1 MGYFFQLL
9 VLSVALAACDSNLK
23 VSTSGSVS
31 PSGLKSSIL
40 TYDKATS
47 AAPKNSSF
55 VPIGGQCTDGDII
68 GVRWSKEN
76 TYIQE
81 TPCQDGRWN
90 VDIPIADFET
100 HDDGLVA
107 DIINKHGEGVG
118 ASLAVDL
125 DLKVLRPT
133 VTIDESVALLTNASA
148 FTLSGT
154 CSAWGQ
160 NVEISGAISFSL
172 ACENGQWRK
181 IIDLSEQ
188 ADGTLTFI
196 AHHKNATGWPAVAS
210 IRNILKDTVAPTA
223 SFNSLPVINIA
234 NANNYTVSGLCSE
247 NDEKVTLTGFVNA
260 QVPCSGGAFTINAN
274 TSSVSDGA
282 TATITAMISDKAG
295 NSSTPASASTTKDVT
310 APTVTINMSSTINS
324 GNQANF
330 PLSGTCSENGR
341 SVSLSGGL
349 NTTADCN
356 SGVWNI
362 NFDFT
367 AFDDGNIAV
376 HAIQSD
382 DAGNTSSLAS
392 RILIKSTGLPVVTI
406 DPMII
411 NMANEANG
419 PVTGTCSVTGQ
430 NVVIGG
436 DVAATVLCVGGVYS
450 ANVNFSSLPNGN
462 IAITADHSDADGNNA
477 TQATRTFVKDSTPP
491 SFTSLTGA
499 HEASNGYIN
508 ASEVSS
514 NQAMFFLNASG
525 YAGASYTAIQN
536 NNPSVSC
543 ATGQTY
549 DQPTIPTINTMPASD
564 ASYVI
569 CVRLVDTAGNT
580 TYGKSQVIVRDTMA
594 PTINVGLDVIA
605 RSSYNLDASSTDGTI
620 FLWSKISGPG
630 IITFSDGSAEDTSVS
645 ADADGS
651 YVLRLTVTDVAGNT
665 AFDELNF
672 EWDTTAPI
680 FTSLVAINE
689 ASDGF
694 VNASEASSSSAM
706 FQLSASD
713 YTTAHYSL
721 PLDNSIAI
729 TCDVSKAY
737 GQSVIPAI
745 NALPASDKPY
755 VVCVKLE
762 DIAGNITYGKSAVV
776 TRDVTLPTVNVGS
789 DVAVNSVYSIN
800 ATTTEGATY
809 AWTKT
814 SGPGSITFGAANA
827 EDTTA
832 SADTDGTYVLRL
844 TVTDAAGN
852 SAFDELTMVWNTTG
866 PVFSSLA
873 AANQAA
879 DGYINAA
886 ETSSIGDF
894 ATLVASDYTVVEFT
908 SILDNN
914 PAITC
919 DAGES
924 YALSSIPAI
933 NTIPATDGD
942 YVICV
947 RLADAA
953 GNVVYGKS
961 TNVVRDTVAPTMSS
975 FLGANQALDGFI
987 NASEAGSTSAIA
999 ALVASGH
1006 ITADFSAILDDTPS
1020 ITCDGAQDY
1029 PNNAIPG
1036 IDTIPAID
1044 DSYAVCVK
1052 LTDTA
1057 GNITYGKSSTIV
1069 RDTAVPTVNVGL
1081 DVIARSSVNIN
1092 ASSTGAATFAWSQT
1106 SGPGTITFGDPTLED
1121 TSVVASADGSYV
1133 LRLTVTDVAGNT
1145 AFDELNFEWDT
1156 TAPIFTSLV
1165 AINEASDGFVNAS
1178 EASSSSA
1185 MFQLSASDYT
1195 TAHYS
1200 LPLDNSIAITCDV
1213 SKAYGQSVIPA
1224 INALPASDKPY
1235 VVCVKLEDIAG
1246 NITYGKSVV
1255 VTRDVTPPT
1264 VNVGSDVAVNSAYAI
1279 NATSTGAS
1287 SFSWS
1292 TISGPGTITFGDANV
1307 EDTTASAS
1315 TDGSYVLRLTVT
1327 DLAGNSAYD
1336 ELTMTWNTTGP
1347 AFTSLA
1353 GANQAADGYINS
1365 SEIASNSP
1373 LFVLTASNYTGV
1385 QYSPILDDSSP
1396 QTCDGSQ
1403 SYSSIPIPLIDAL
1416 PAADKPYVIC
1426 VRLSDA
1432 ASNIVFA
1439 KSQVIVRDTA
1449 PPTVNVGLDVVK
1461 NGIYSI
1467 DASST
1472 DGATFSWTMQSG
1484 PGTITFGSSN
1494 AEDTSVSAST
1504 DGTYVLRLTVFD
1516 AAGNSAFD
1524 ELDFTLDTQAPVF
1537 TSLVGANEASNGYI
1551 NASEASST
1559 DPIVSLSASSY
1570 ATASYTA
1577 ILDNTPSITCD
1588 VNKTYSNPSIPAINT
1603 MPAVDD
1609 TYAVCVQLVDVAGNI
1624 TYGKSQSIVRDTLA
1638 PSVNVGGDFNTSG
1651 AISINATTVDAATF
1665 TWTQRSGP
1673 GTVTFGN
1680 SNSEDSGA
1688 SADMDGT
1695 YVLRLTVADA
1705 AGNSAFDEL
1714 TYIKDTMAPAFGALV
1729 GVNEANDHAINA
1741 SEASSTNAVV
1751 SLSASDY
1758 TIAEYSAIL
1767 DNTPSI
1773 TCNAAK
1779 TYVGTS
1785 VPAINT
1791 IPAADDD
1798 YAVCVKLSDAAGNVT
1813 YGKSSVITRDVT
1825 PPTFTSL
1832 LGANQASN
1840 GYINASEISSASAVV
1855 TLSASNYTIAEYTAI
1870 LDNTPSIT
1878 CDVSKAYLGTSIPI
1892 INTMTAVDDTYA
1904 VCVRL
1909 RDAAG
1914 NITYGKSPSI
1924 VRMTT
1929 LPTVSVGSD
1938 ITSNNSISIDA
1949 TTSGA
1954 ASFAWTK
1961 QSGSGTITFGTS
1973 TAEDTSAS
1981 ADADDTYVLRLTVAD
1996 VAGNSAFDELT
2007 FIRDTQA
2014 PTFTSLLGAN
2024 EASNGF
2030 INASETSSVS
2040 AIVSLVASNYTTAN
2054 YTAILDNTPSIT
2066 CDAGK
2071 TYSNSSIPAINSMTA
2086 ADDSYAVC
2094 VRLVDTAGNT
2104 TYGKSQSIV
2113 RDTLAPSVNVGGDFN
2128 TSGAI
2133 SINATTVDA
2142 ASFTW
2147 TQQSGPGVVTFGNPS
2162 SEDTGAGASLDG
2174 TYVLRLTVLD
2184 AAGNSAYDELT
2195 YVKDT
2200 VAPTFTSLVGANA
2213 ASDNYINAS
2222 EASSTSAIVA
2232 LSASD
2237 YTTAEYTAILDNTPS
2252 VTCNAGKTYVG
2263 TSIPA
2268 INTMPAADD
2277 DYVVCVKLSDAA
2289 GNVTYGKS
2297 AVITRDTAAPIF
2309 SSLLG
2314 ANQASNGYINAS
2326 EVGSASA
2333 VVTLSASN
2341 YTVVD
2346 YTAIL
2351 DDTPSTV
2358 CDASK
2363 TYVGSTI
2370 PAINTMPAVD
2380 DTYAVCVRLRDAAGN
2395 ITYGKSPSIVRMTTL
2410 PTVSVGSDITSNN
2423 SISIDA
2429 TTSGAASFAWAKQS
2443 GGGTITFGT
2452 STAEDTSA
2460 SASTDGT
2467 YVLRLTVTDI
2477 AGNTA
2482 FDEMTYV
2489 FDTTPPVFTFLVG
2502 ANEAAD
2508 GYINNSEKNSTNPIV
2523 ALTASNYSVAEFS
2536 TILDNTPSITCDASK
2551 SYPASVPAI
2560 NSMPAADDS
2569 YAVCVRLTDTAGNIT
2584 YGKSSTIVRDIAP
2597 PVFTLLEGAGAAVD
2611 GYLNASEASDNSAI
2625 VTLSASNYDTATYT
2639 AILDN
2644 TPSVTC
2650 DVAKAYSNGTPPLI
2664 NTIPLADDSYAVCV
2678 KLADTAGNITYGKSQ
2693 VIVLDL
2699 TAPVFTSLLAAN
2711 QASDGYINASET
2723 AATGAIAIL
2732 SASDYTVVKY
2742 TIILD
2747 NTPSITCDPAKTY
2760 GNTSIPAINTMPIT
2774 DDSYAVCVRLT
2785 DAAGNNTYGKSQTV
2799 VRDTTPPT
2807 VNVGA
2812 DLTKGALFT
2821 IDATTGGAT
2830 TFSWTRTSGPG
2841 TVTFGAPSAEDTTVT
2856 ASAAGTHVLRLT
2868 VTDIANNSA
2877 NDEMTLIWDITPPTF
2892 TSLVAANAASDGY
2905 INASE
2910 TSSTNDIVTLTAS
2923 DYTLA
2928 EYSGILDNTPS
2939 ITCDNSKSY
2948 LSTSIPKINTM
2959 PAADD
2964 TYAVCVKLSD
2974 AAGNVT
2980 YGKSG
2985 SIVRDVTPPTFTSLA
3000 LANQASDGTVN
3011 IADIT
3016 SNNAIVSAVSG
3027 SNFTTAHYVVA
3038 LSSGTCSTESYS
3050 STSLPLAGGLSA
3062 GLRKVCVR
3070 LGDAALN
3077 YTYGS
3082 SSNFTVDTTVP
3093 TVNVGFD
3100 VGRDSS
3106 FTITPSVSGATTY
3119 QWSVTSGT
3127 AANISFG
3134 SPTAA
3139 TTTVSASAGGE
3150 YVLRLTASTASGNS
3164 AYDELY
3170 LYWLAGLGN
3179 HVLFVTSTTY
3189 TGNLGGLS
3197 GADAKCNARATAGGL
3212 TGNYKALVSTSTTN
3226 AKDRV
3231 TITSAVV
3238 QKDGTTVATGSADF
3252 WDGPSVKPSITESG
3266 TPKSSARPW
3275 TGSNNVGVYV
3285 SGKTCAD
3292 WTDGVSSSF
3301 ANQGYTDTTS
3311 NFWFGGSYEYYCNY
3325 ESELYCLQD
3334 TASSQGIFMA
3344 GTSFAIGS
3352 AVDLTFNLPPNVTGY
3367 NTIEVK
3373 RAAGTTAPACNAGT
3387 LVHTWTGPFTAN
3399 SKRTRSDIGSAS
3411 TVYSYTACVKNA
3423 SNTVIRAY
3431 KYENVTSSIAKHLMF
3446 HTSTMYAAGAL
3457 GGIAGADAK
3466 CQTAAT
3472 NANLPGTYKAMLST
3486 STTNVKDRIAITAP
3500 VYNRA
3505 NQLMANDATDLWDGT
3520 VANPNLYTEAGA
3532 TNNYYAVTGSTT
3544 TGLKQTGYMCGDW
3557 TNTSGTVAYAITQS
3571 TSGTWLY
3578 YATTWNCADS
3588 TLHLYCISQ

>member
-789 DVAVNSVYSIN
+789 DVAVNS
-800 ATTTEGATY
+800 
-809 AWTKT
+809 
-814 SGPGSITFGAANA
+814 
-827 EDTTA
+827 
-832 SADTDGTYVLRL
+832 
-844 TVTDAAGN
+844 
-852 SAFDELTMVWNTTG
+852 
-866 PVFSSLA
+866 
-873 AANQAA
+873 
-879 DGYINAA
+879 
-886 ETSSIGDF
+886 
-894 ATLVASDYTVVEFT
+894 
-908 SILDNN
+908 
-914 PAITC
+914 
-919 DAGES
+919 
-924 YALSSIPAI
+924 
-933 NTIPATDGD
+933 
-942 YVICV
+942 
-947 RLADAA
+947 
-953 GNVVYGKS
+953 
-961 TNVVRDTVAPTMSS
+961 
-975 FLGANQALDGFI
+975 
-987 NASEAGSTSAIA
+987 
-999 ALVASGH
+999 
-1006 ITADFSAILDDTPS
+1006 
-1020 ITCDGAQDY
+1020 
-1029 PNNAIPG
+1029 
-1036 IDTIPAID
+1036 
-1044 DSYAVCVK
+1044 
-1052 LTDTA
+1052 
-1057 GNITYGKSSTIV
+1057 
-1069 RDTAVPTVNVGL
+1069 
-1081 DVIARSSVNIN
+1081 
-1092 ASSTGAATFAWSQT
+1092 
-1106 SGPGTITFGDPTLED
+1106 
-1121 TSVVASADGSYV
+1121 
-1133 LRLTVTDVAGNT
+1133 
-1145 AFDELNFEWDT
+1145 
-1156 TAPIFTSLV
+1156 
-1165 AINEASDGFVNAS
+1165 
-1178 EASSSSA
+1178 
-1185 MFQLSASDYT
+1185 
-1195 TAHYS
+1195 
-1200 LPLDNSIAITCDV
+1200 
-1213 SKAYGQSVIPA
+1213 
-1224 INALPASDKPY
+1224 
-1235 VVCVKLEDIAG
+1235 
-1246 NITYGKSVV
+1246 
-1255 VTRDVTPPT
+1255 
-1264 VNVGSDVAVNSAYAI
+1264 AYAI

-1954 ASFAWTK
+1954 ASFAW
-1961 QSGSGTITFGTS
+1961 
-1973 TAEDTSAS
+1973 
-1981 ADADDTYVLRLTVAD
+1981 
-1996 VAGNSAFDELT
+1996 
-2007 FIRDTQA
+2007 
-2014 PTFTSLLGAN
+2014 
-2024 EASNGF
+2024 
-2030 INASETSSVS
+2030 
-2040 AIVSLVASNYTTAN
+2040 
-2054 YTAILDNTPSIT
+2054 
-2066 CDAGK
+2066 
-2071 TYSNSSIPAINSMTA
+2071 
-2086 ADDSYAVC
+2086 
-2094 VRLVDTAGNT
+2094 
-2104 TYGKSQSIV
+2104 
-2113 RDTLAPSVNVGGDFN
+2113 
-2128 TSGAI
+2128 
-2133 SINATTVDA
+2133 
-2142 ASFTW
+2142 
-2147 TQQSGPGVVTFGNPS
+2147 
-2162 SEDTGAGASLDG
+2162 
-2174 TYVLRLTVLD
+2174 
-2184 AAGNSAYDELT
+2184 
-2195 YVKDT
+2195 
-2200 VAPTFTSLVGANA
+2200 
-2213 ASDNYINAS
+2213 
-2222 EASSTSAIVA
+2222 
-2232 LSASD
+2232 
-2237 YTTAEYTAILDNTPS
+2237 
-2252 VTCNAGKTYVG
+2252 
-2263 TSIPA
+2263 
-2268 INTMPAADD
+2268 
-2277 DYVVCVKLSDAA
+2277 
-2289 GNVTYGKS
+2289 
-2297 AVITRDTAAPIF
+2297 
-2309 SSLLG
+2309 
-2314 ANQASNGYINAS
+2314 
-2326 EVGSASA
+2326 
-2333 VVTLSASN
+2333 
-2341 YTVVD
+2341 
-2346 YTAIL
+2346 
-2351 DDTPSTV
+2351 
-2358 CDASK
+2358 
-2363 TYVGSTI
+2363 
-2370 PAINTMPAVD
+2370 
-2380 DTYAVCVRLRDAAGN
+2380 
-2395 ITYGKSPSIVRMTTL
+2395 
-2410 PTVSVGSDITSNN
+2410 
-2423 SISIDA
+2423 
-2429 TTSGAASFAWAKQS
+2429 AKQS

-2597 PVFTLLEGAGAAVD
+2597 PVFTLLEGAGAASD
-2611 GYLNASEASDNSAI
+2611 DYLNASEVSDTYYFA
-2625 VTLSASNYDTATYT
+2625 VLTASNYTAATYT

-2650 DVAKAYSNGTPPLI
+2650 DGTKTYSNSNAPAI
-2664 NTIPLADDSYAVCV
+2664 NTIPLADDSYVLCV
-2678 KLADTAGNITYGKSQ
+2678 KLVDAAGNITYGKSD
-2693 VIVLDL
+2693 VIILDM
-2699 TAPVFTSLLAAN
+2699 TPPVFTSLVAAN

-2723 AATGAIAIL
+2723 AATGAIATL

-2742 TIILD
+2742 TAILD
-2747 NTPSITCDPAKTY
+2747 NTPSITCDSGKTY
-2760 GNTSIPAINTMPIT
+2760 SNTSIPAINTMPTT

-2799 VRDTTPPT
+2799 IRDTTPPT

-2841 TVTFGAPSAEDTTVT
+2841 TVTFGTPSAEDTTVT
-2856 ASAAGTHVLRLT
+2856 VSAAGTHVLRLT
-2868 VTDIANNSA
+2868 VTDLANNSA
-2877 NDEMTLIWDITPPTF
+2877 YDEMTLIWDITPPTF
-2892 TSLVAANAASDGY
+2892 TSLVAANEASDGY

-2923 DYTLA
+2923 DYALA
-2928 EYSGILDNTPS
+2928 EYSAILDNTPS
-2939 ITCDNSKSY
+2939 ITCDGSKSY
-2948 LSTSIPKINTM
+2948 LSTSIPKINTT

-3011 IADIT
+3011 IADIA